1 MIRTTDY
8 KLFSDFYIEDASYLR
23 LANITLSYNIPIK
36 KGSKV
41 VKGASVSA
49 TVSNVHVWTRYSGW
63 DPEVNSYG
71 TNIRKM
77 GVDQGSYPNNRAFS
91 FDVKLSF

>member
-1 MIRTTDY
+1 M
-8 KLFSDFYIEDASYLR
+8 
-23 LANITLSYNIPIK
+23 
-36 KGSKV
+36 
-41 VKGASVSA
+41 
-49 TVSNVHVWTRYSGW
+49 SNVYVWTRYSGW

-71 TNIRKM
+71 TNSRKM